1 MKLVEL
7 LDIYKDRPADEGLFQ
22 VDSINFPFM
31 EYYNANYQLIDYDFI
46 IKYGSWYTLYTGLT
60 DSPFAHFKRMFQGY
74 LATHSNSW
82 NRIYEALNAEY
93 AILDNYSGEIKTT
106 VTELGTEGTK
116 HTVDGQKEI
125 DSSMTGSREN
135 ELAITGSKK
144 DIMKELPDNNTK
156 YSDTQTTQISPEGGN
171 NFTNQ
176 SKITTESEKRSVS
189 NETTY
194 TNYKE
199 KNTESFNN
207 YKTNVT
213 ESYSNDYVDK
223 VEKAFT
229 DRQTVTEELKHGNLG
244 VTTSQSMIES
254 EISLRL
260 KNNFYEMIF
269 EDFVKMY
276 CII

>member
-7 LDIYKDRPADEGLFQ
+7 LDIYKDRPAGEGLFK
-22 VDSINFPFM
+22 VDSNTYPFM
-31 EYYNANYQLIDYDFI
+31 EYYNANYQLIDYNFI
-46 IKYGSWYTLYTGLT
+46 IKYGSWYILDTGLT

-74 LATHSNSW
+74 LATHNNSL

-93 AILDNYSGEIKTT
+93 GILDTYNGESRIT
-106 VTELGTEGTK
+106 VAELGTEGTK
-116 HTVDGQKEI
+116 HTVDGQKVI
-125 DSSMTGSREN
+125 DSNMTGSREN

-144 DIMKELPDNNTK
+144 DTMKELPDNNTK
-156 YSDTQTTQISPEGGN
+156 YSDTQTTQISPEGDSS
-171 NFTNQ
+171 FTNQ
-176 SKITTESEKRSVS
+176 SKITTESEKRSAS

-213 ESYSNDYVDK
+213 EGYSNDYVDK
-223 VEKAFT
+223 LEKSFNG
-229 DRQTVTEELKHGNLG
+229 RQTVTEEIKHGNLG
-244 VTTSQSMIES
+244 VTSQQMIES

-269 EDFVKMY
+269 DDFVKMY
-276 CII
+276 CIV

>member
-7 LDIYKDRPADEGLFQ
+7 LDIYKDRPSGEGLFK
-22 VDSINFPFM
+22 VDNISYPFM
-31 EYYNANYQLIDYDFI
+31 NYYNENYQLIDYNFI
-46 IKYGSWYTLYTGLT
+46 IKYGSWYILDTGLS

-106 VTELGTEGTK
+106 VIELGTEGTN
-116 HTVDGQKEI
+116 HTIVGQKEI

-144 DIMKELPDNNTK
+144 ETMKELPDNNMK
-156 YSDTQTTQISPEGGN
+156 YSDTQTTQISPEGGSS
-171 NFTNQ
+171 FTNQ
-176 SKITTESEKRSVS
+176 SKITTESEKRSAS
-189 NETTY
+189 NETTF

-199 KNTESFNN
+199 KNTESFTN

-213 ESYSNDYVDK
+213 EGYSNDYVDK
-223 VEKAFT
+223 LEKAFN
-229 DRQTVTEELKHGNLG
+229 DRQTVTEEIKHGNLG
-244 VTTSQSMIES
+244 VTTSQQMIES
-254 EISLRL
+254 EVSLRL

-269 EDFVKMY
+269 DDFVKMY
-276 CII
+276 CIV

>member
-7 LDIYKDRPADEGLFQ
+7 LDIYKDRPVGEGLFQ
-22 VDSINFPFM
+22 VDSISYPFM

-46 IKYGSWYTLYTGLT
+46 IKYGSWYILDTVLT

-74 LATHSNSW
+74 LATHNNSL
-82 NRIYEALNAEY
+82 NRIYEALNTEY
-93 AILDNYSGEIKTT
+93 GILDNYNGQSTIT
-106 VTELGTEGTK
+106 VSELGTEGTK
-116 HTVDGQKEI
+116 HTIDGQKEI

-144 DIMKELPDNNTK
+144 ETMKELPDNNTK
-156 YSDTQTTQISPEGGN
+156 YSDTQITQISPEGDSS
-171 NFTNQ
+171 FTNQ
-176 SKITTESEKRSVS
+176 SKITTESEKRSAS

-223 VEKAFT
+223 FEKSFNG
-229 DRQTVTEELKHGNLG
+229 RQTVTEEVKHGNLG
-244 VTTSQSMIES
+244 VTTSQQMIES

-260 KNNFYEMIF
+260 KSNFYDMIF
-269 EDFVKMY
+269 DDFVKMY
-276 CII
+276 CIV